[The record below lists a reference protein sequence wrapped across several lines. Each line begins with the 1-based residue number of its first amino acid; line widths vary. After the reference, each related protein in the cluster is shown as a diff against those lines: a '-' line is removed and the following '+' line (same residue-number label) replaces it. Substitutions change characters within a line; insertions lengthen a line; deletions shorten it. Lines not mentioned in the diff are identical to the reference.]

1 MDLLGGEAMKTT
13 PTDIDR
19 KAARLF
25 TPAPGMRVWQTAEA
39 RTIGPRRVIEVDEND
54 IKTEGGWSRLPICAI
69 DTDDPATVGC
79 MLAQVEDVAG
89 YPVDAWSH
97 SRHAGT
103 EFEIDRYD
111 GATLGS
117 GPTRGAALVEAMRA
131 MKTAN

>member
-19 KAARLF
+19 KAARMF

-79 MLAQVEDVAG
+79 MLAQVEAAAG
-89 YPVDAWSH
+89 AVVLIWDAWKDGMTH
-97 SRHAGT
+97 YVV
-103 EFEIDRYD
+103 RYLD
-111 GATLGS
+111 KWS
-117 GPTRGAALVEAMRA
+117 GPTRGAALVAAKRALAEAA
-131 MKTAN
+131 K